1 MTSGGVTETA
11 TVTVTVTAVND
22 APAGTD
28 KTLTAIEDTAYTFT
42 AADFGFT
49 DPLDA
54 PSSNNFSSVFI
65 TTLPTSGTLLL
76 NGVAVT
82 AGQDIAFADISKLTW
97 QGAAN
102 AHGTGLASFTFQ
114 VKDDGGRANGGQD
127 TDQSANTI
135 SFNVTS
141 VINLTAGD
149 DSAQTNEDTS
159 ISGSV
164 AGNDATTSGGTLIY
178 TQGSN
183 PAHGTL
189 VFNSDGSYTYTPNAN
204 YNGADSFTYMVTDA
218 ASGESLTRTV
228 YLTIKPVADL
238 TANADNV
245 ATNEDTPVSGSVAT
259 NDSTTSGGTLA
270 YVLNSNPA
278 HGTLVFQTDG
288 SYTYTPNADYNGTD
302 SFTYTVIDAAAG
314 ERMTQTVT
322 LSIAPV
328 VDIADDAVKTDEN
341 HPVKI
346 AVLANDS
353 FEGKPVISTVSPG
366 AHGSVLINH
375 DGTVTYTPN
384 LGWSGEDSFSY
395 TVTSGGVTE
404 TASVKVTV
412 IANPIPVGQF
422 DPGNG
427 FAKPLPALIQTDPA
441 LHVLISVNEAR
452 NEMSL
457 RSGLGIFQADSVTTA
472 ELMGAVD
479 PDLSFASG
487 FPKLDQANVLHVQN
501 AVRHL
506 PLAMNDIL
514 HVQSSVRASQ
524 LESAARNARV
534 NAYNS
539 ATPGM
544 STLFDPFALGA
555 PVAGAKQGASTDDGK
570 KTVAKQY
577 SSSET
582 VQATRSEQLTDA
594 REALQLDLPI
604 PARPAAAQAQAAAGF
619 GSQLQ
624 RVAADF
630 RPRVARQATPRI
642 VSR

>member
-1 MTSGGVTETA
+1 
-11 TVTVTVTAVND
+11 
-22 APAGTD
+22 
-28 KTLTAIEDTAYTFT
+28 
-42 AADFGFT
+42 
-49 DPLDA
+49 
-54 PSSNNFSSVFI
+54 
-65 TTLPTSGTLLL
+65 
-76 NGVAVT
+76 
-82 AGQDIAFADISKLTW
+82 
-97 QGAAN
+97 
-102 AHGTGLASFTFQ
+102 
-114 VKDDGGRANGGQD
+114 
-127 TDQSANTI
+127 
-135 SFNVTS
+135 
-141 VINLTAGD
+141 
-149 DSAQTNEDTS
+149 
-159 ISGSV
+159 
-164 AGNDATTSGGTLIY
+164 
-178 TQGSN
+178 
-183 PAHGTL
+183 
-189 VFNSDGSYTYTPNAN
+189 
-204 YNGADSFTYMVTDA
+204 
-218 ASGESLTRTV
+218 
-228 YLTIKPVADL
+228 
-238 TANADNV
+238 
-245 ATNEDTPVSGSVAT
+245 
-259 NDSTTSGGTLA
+259 
-270 YVLNSNPA
+270 
-278 HGTLVFQTDG
+278 
-288 SYTYTPNADYNGTD
+288 
-302 SFTYTVIDAAAG
+302 
-314 ERMTQTVT
+314 
-322 LSIAPV
+322 
-328 VDIADDAVKTDEN
+328 
-341 HPVKI
+341 
-346 AVLANDS
+346 
-353 FEGKPVISTVSPG
+353 
-366 AHGSVLINH
+366 
-375 DGTVTYTPN
+375 
-384 LGWSGEDSFSY
+384 
-395 TVTSGGVTE
+395 
-404 TASVKVTV
+404 
-412 IANPIPVGQF
+412 
-422 DPGNG
+422 
-427 FAKPLPALIQTDPA
+427 
-441 LHVLISVNEAR
+441 
-452 NEMSL
+452 MSL